1 MPNPK
6 PNEQKDEFIK
16 RCMGDK
22 EANNSFPES
31 NQRYAFCQSQWDESK
46 LNAFKRLL
54 GSGQL
59 ISFDYDDVFSTKKG
73 FDMAIKEKA
82 KGNLVY
88 LISAR
93 SNKYK
98 MTQRATEA
106 GIPLN
111 RVYAVGSNKAKIK
124 KVLDLGIDTHYD
136 NNPDVIDELE
146 KHGKLFTQ

>member
-16 RCMGDK
+16 RCMGDS
-22 EANNSFPES
+22 EANNSFPDA

-73 FDMAIKEKA
+73 FDMAVEEKT
-82 KGNLVY
+82 KGNIVY

-93 SNKYK
+93 SNKFNI
-98 MTQRATEA
+98 TERASEA
-106 GIPLN
+106 GIPLT
-111 RVYAVGSNKAKIK
+111 RVYAVGSNKAKIEK
-124 KVLDLGIDTHYD
+124 IKELGIDIHYD
-136 NNPDVIDELE
+136 NNPDVIAELG
-146 KHGKLFTQ
+146 KNGKLFE